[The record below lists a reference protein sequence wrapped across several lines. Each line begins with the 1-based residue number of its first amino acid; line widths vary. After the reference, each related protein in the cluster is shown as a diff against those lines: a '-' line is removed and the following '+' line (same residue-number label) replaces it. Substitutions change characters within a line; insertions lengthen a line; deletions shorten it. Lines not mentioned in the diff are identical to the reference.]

1 MKILGISNRV
11 LVVVVVIVAMAA
23 GAGGYFVTTL
33 KQPSR
38 YVPEIFGFTVTPSTI
53 ENSSFSTA
61 YVNLSIYSRGPASF
75 EILLYGK
82 GQNILFGSGN
92 FEGQVLYTTG
102 FSFVKDLFLGAMG
115 IGNWPLQVEAF
126 SPYGKVSSYATLHII
141 PPVTVNGVGGSRN
154 VNDSVSSQTI
164 TYSSSVTGGK
174 SPYSY
179 SWSIQTAYASDVQNY
194 SYVFNSSKVF
204 DVTFFTNNCS
214 GFCFGY
220 NVTYTIGLAVTDA
233 MGYSSV
239 YDFNVNVTGD

>member
-1 MKILGISNRV
+1 MGISNRV

-38 YVPEIFGFTVTPSTI
+38 YVPEILGFTVTPSTV
-53 ENSSFSTA
+53 ENSSFSIA

-141 PPVTVNGVGGSRN
+141 PPVTVNGVSGSRN

-164 TYSSSVTGGK
+164 IYSPSVTGGK
-174 SPYSY
+174 SPFSY
-179 SWSIQTAYASDVQNY
+179 SWSIQTAFAGDVQNY
-194 SYVFNSSKVF
+194 SYVSNSGKTF
-204 DVTFFTNNCS
+204 GVTFFTNNCS

-220 NVTYTIGLAVTDA
+220 NVTYTIGLSVTDA